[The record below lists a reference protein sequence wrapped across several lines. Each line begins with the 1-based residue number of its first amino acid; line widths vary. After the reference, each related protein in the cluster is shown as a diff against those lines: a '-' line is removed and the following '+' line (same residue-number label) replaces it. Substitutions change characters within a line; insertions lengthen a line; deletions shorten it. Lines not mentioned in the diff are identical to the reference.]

1 MNYNVS
7 PTRGMKDSLP
17 SEMERRDAATAIIL
31 DTYRSFGFNH
41 LETPIVEHLALLSGG
56 EGGENEKLIFKILK
70 RGDKL
75 ENADKADPGELC
87 ESALRYDLTVPLSR
101 FYAANQGKLPYPFKA
116 IQIGPVFR
124 AERPQKG
131 RYRQFYQCDIDI
143 IGDESA
149 LAELDLLYAGAA
161 TLKRLGFN
169 NVIFHLNDRRLLNAL
184 ADKCGFAE
192 SERSSLLI
200 SLDKLDKIGKDGV
213 LKELIANGFSS
224 EKTNGIAEF
233 LDLVQAGKLGLTE
246 MQAYLGEFAAA
257 EIFDNLNFIMNSYQ
271 SDAAVKVIYDPLLAR
286 GMGYYTG
293 PIYEIEFPGY
303 PGSIGGGGRY
313 DKMIGK
319 FMNKEV
325 PACGIS
331 LGFERIMNIL
341 EEENR
346 NPGEN
351 KAKLILFFDDS
362 ADLRDV
368 YGTADGLRTTYS
380 VTVQKKGKKFGKQL
394 KTALDNGYSSYVVYG
409 EDEIKKL
416 KSEGTK

>member
-75 ENADKADPGELC
+75 ENADKADPNELC

-192 SERSSLLI
+192 SERDSLFI
-200 SLDKLDKIGKDGV
+200 TLDKMDKIGFDGV
-213 LKELIANGFSS
+213 EKELLSNGFT
-224 EKTNGIAEF
+224 EERINTLKVLLTMLKMDADCGGFNPATLLEF
-233 LDLVQAGKLGLTE
+233 VPVEVVNNLQDILDNFKSD
-246 MQAYLGEFAAA
+246 
-257 EIFDNLNFIMNSYQ
+257 DN
-271 SDAAVKVIYDPLLAR
+271 VKVVFNPLLVR

-293 PIYEIEFPGY
+293 TIYEIEFPGY

-351 KAKLILFFDDS
+351 KAKLALLFEET
-362 ADLRDV
+362 ANLQEVYAKAAELRSNYNV
-368 YGTADGLRTTYS
+368 S
-380 VTVQKKGKKFGKQL
+380 VLKKGKKLGKQL
-394 KTALDNGYSSYVVYG
+394 KTALDNGFTKYYIIG
-409 EDEIKKL
+409 EDEIKEL
-416 KSEGTK
+416 KASE